1 MEFELVGPISAVAR
15 IAGGPKLRQR
25 RRLSRDYGPGAW
37 VKRKGI
43 ARVRLPDGTIQFAEI
58 HWYEAHGIGRKEFKI
73 KRVVDWS

>member
-1 MEFELVGPISAVAR
+1 MEFEAVGPISAVAR
-15 IAGGPKLRQR
+15 IAEGSQLRQR

-43 ARVRLPDGTIQFAEI
+43 VRVRLPDGTIQLAAI
-58 HWYEAHGIGRKEFKI
+58 HWYNAHGIGRKEFKI